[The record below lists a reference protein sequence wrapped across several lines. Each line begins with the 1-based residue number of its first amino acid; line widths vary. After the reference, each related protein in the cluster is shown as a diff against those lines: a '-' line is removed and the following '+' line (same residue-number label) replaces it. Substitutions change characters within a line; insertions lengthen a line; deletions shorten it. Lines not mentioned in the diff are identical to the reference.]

1 MCWSVHKARLVVV
14 YQLTA
19 RLVVA
24 DQVTARLV
32 VVGEK
37 TLKAGG

>member
-14 YQLTA
+14 
-19 RLVVA
+19 

-37 TLKAGG
+37 ILKAGGRSGA